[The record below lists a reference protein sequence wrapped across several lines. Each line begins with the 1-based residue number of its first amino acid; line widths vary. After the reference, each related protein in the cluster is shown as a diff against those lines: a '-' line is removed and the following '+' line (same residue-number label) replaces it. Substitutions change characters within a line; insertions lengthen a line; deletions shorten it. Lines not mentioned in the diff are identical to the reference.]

1 MIALFRRIG
10 PEDERTV
17 CGRLFPDAHNADG
30 MVLWFR
36 EPCHLRFFF
45 IRVLMAK
52 GLRRGVPYAGGTA
65 SAGRS
70 IPSLH
75 ESGRWVFGVLTD
87 TRLCHDKH
95 KSL

>member
-1 MIALFRRIG
+1 
-10 PEDERTV
+10 
-17 CGRLFPDAHNADG
+17 

-36 EPCHLRFFF
+36 ELCHLRFF

-75 ESGRWVFGVLTD
+75 ESGRWLFGVLTD
-87 TRLCHDKH
+87 TSLCHDKH

>member
-1 MIALFRRIG
+1 
-10 PEDERTV
+10 
-17 CGRLFPDAHNADG
+17 

-36 EPCHLRFFF
+36 EPCHLRFF

-75 ESGRWVFGVLTD
+75 ESGRWLFGGLTD
-87 TRLCHDKH
+87 TSLCRDKH
-95 KSL
+95 KPLSRQTQVLVKTDTCVRQSSFTVGWEIK